1 MIFGVQAPRALAR
14 AVLVGCVFLLTA
26 GAWLALWMAEAGGA
40 WFLGHHAHGY
50 AAHGDPGPLYP
61 LVFVAGWI
69 VMTVA
74 MMLPT
79 TLPVLATFHAIAG
92 ERTEKTFLLVLAVA
106 GYLSVWA
113 AFGAAVWFVIYL
125 VNGSTASVP
134 WLRRYASVITPLL
147 FLVSGAF
154 QFSRLKYRCLDKCRS
169 PYSVVAEHWQGTRNR
184 WNAYRLGLS
193 SGIFCVGCC
202 WALMLLMF
210 AFSVNSL
217 AWMFTLAVVMAVEK
231 NVPWGR
237 RISAPVGV
245 TLVLTGVILLFRG

>member
-1 MIFGVQAPRALAR
+1 MIFGVQAPRALGR
-14 AVLVGCVFLLTA
+14 IVLAASVFLLSG
-26 GAWLALWMAEAGGA
+26 GAWLALWMAEASGS

-50 AAHGDPGPLYP
+50 AAHGDPRLLYP
-61 LVFVAGWI
+61 LVFIAGWT

-92 ERTEKTFLLVLAVA
+92 EGAGKTFLLVLAVA
-106 GYLSVWA
+106 GYLSAWA
-113 AFGAAVWFVIYL
+113 GFGAAAWFAVL
-125 VNGSTASVP
+125 LANGSIASVP
-134 WLRRYASVITPLL
+134 WLHRHSSMITPLL

-169 PYSVVAEHWQGTRNR
+169 PYSFVAEHWQGKRNR

-210 AFSVNSL
+210 AFSVSSL
-217 AWMFTLAVVMAVEK
+217 VWMFVLAVLMAVEK

-245 TLVLTGVILLFRG
+245 TLILTGVTLLFRG